1 MFVENHIHQTYQKLE
16 HFDDISFRERFFVE
30 SALFLS
36 QNKNGTYL
44 NQGICIYAGHSFYE
58 IQFNY
63 FFLSLI

>member
-1 MFVENHIHQTYQKLE
+1 MTSVSENV
-16 HFDDISFRERFFVE
+16 FFVE

-63 FFLSLI
+63 FFISHLVLLVLIVV